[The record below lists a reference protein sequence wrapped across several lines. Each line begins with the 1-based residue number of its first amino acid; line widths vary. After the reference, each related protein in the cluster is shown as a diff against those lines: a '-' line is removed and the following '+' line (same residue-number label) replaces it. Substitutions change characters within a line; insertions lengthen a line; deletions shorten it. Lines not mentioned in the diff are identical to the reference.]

1 MLPVRWNGD
10 EVAVVVTVV
19 DSLADVEEEEIR
31 LERNGRGEAL

>member
-1 MLPVRWNGD
+1 MLPVRWNG
-10 EVAVVVTVV
+10 EEEVVVVVV